1 METILHGGCLCGS
14 VRYEYAGEP
23 GDASYCH
30 CDDCRR
36 ATGGPYTVGVLVKAD
51 LLRIVSGKVKGY
63 TTTGDSGLEITREFC
78 PECGSPLFT
87 RAEKDPSRVWLKAG
101 CLDEPERIQPSCQTW
116 TQCAVPW
123 AHIHKELP
131 SFPKG
136 RPFHADAS
144 QEHQG
149 DYAI

>member
-1 METILHGGCLCGS
+1 

-23 GDASYCH
+23 EDASYCH

-36 ATGGPYTVGVLVKAD
+36 ATGGPYTVGVLAKTA

-63 TTTGDSGLEITREFC
+63 TTTGDSGAEITREFC

-87 RAEKDPSRVWLKAG
+87 RAERDPSRVWLKAG
-101 CLDEPERIQPSCQTW
+101 CLDEPDLIRPSCQIW

-123 AHIHKELP
+123 AHIDKGLP

-136 RPFHADAS
+136 HPS
-144 QEHQG
+144 QTDSPQ
-149 DYAI
+149 